1 MAPSQMSSA
10 EWEAVIPIR
19 SFNRSYSSTM
29 EAMSDWSIIQATS
42 GYFLGWRFLMYPFGL
57 VQSNRWSCI
66 SSSVESVS
74 PANNLAIKSWV

>member
-1 MAPSQMSSA
+1 
-10 EWEAVIPIR
+10 
-19 SFNRSYSSTM
+19 M

-42 GYFLGWRFLMYPFGL
+42 GYRLHGWRFLMYPHGL

-74 PANNLAIKSWV
+74 PANNLAIKS